1 MTGSLTMEEVVKEQ
15 SNSIFNRI
23 AMLDRMTK
31 DAELRE
37 KRRHNES
44 KRKDLGD
51 AKRASHRRAF
61 VPEDSSVPLW
71 G

>member
-37 KRRHNES
+37 KRKHNES
-44 KRKDLGD
+44 KRKDLSD
-51 AKRASHRRAF
+51 AWRASHRRAF
-61 VPEDSSVPLW
+61 VPED
-71 G
+71 

>member
-37 KRRHNES
+37 KRRHNER
-44 KRKDLGD
+44 KRKGLSD
-51 AKRASHRRAF
+51 AKRASHLRAF
-61 VPEDSSVPLW
+61 VLEESSLPL
-71 G
+71 GG